1 MDQDKLQQIKEQ
13 LKSVPAEPGVY
24 LWKDK
29 SGTVIYV
36 GKAKQLRARMRQYV
50 NFQDDR
56 AKIPLLVSQIDSFEY
71 VVTANEHES
80 LVLERNLIEQY
91 SPYFNADFKDD
102 KSYPFIA
109 LTKGD
114 VFPAIKYT
122 RESHKATTRYFGPYT
137 DSRAAR
143 NLVDIVR
150 RIVPICSSSCTEWRR
165 LNRKLDQ
172 FPYDELELD
181 ERPCFDCH
189 VGAIFPQKRTKSK
202 FVRLSDS
209 FLAPI
214 KNSLMSS
221 NPKWQLLLRTSTL
234 SVPDVLK
241 RVSIQLNRLL
251 KPSTLYHPIGLT
263 PT

>member
-13 LKSVPAEPGVY
+13 LNSVPAEPGVY

-71 VVTANEHES
+71 IVTANEHES

-114 VFPAIKYT
+114 IFPAIKYT

-150 RIVPICSSSCTEWRR
+150 RIVPICSSSCSEWRR

-172 FPYDELELD
+172 VPYDELEL
-181 ERPCFDCH
+181 
-189 VGAIFPQKRTKSK
+189 G
-202 FVRLSDS
+202 
-209 FLAPI
+209 
-214 KNSLMSS
+214 
-221 NPKWQLLLRTSTL
+221 
-234 SVPDVLK
+234 
-241 RVSIQLNRLL
+241 
-251 KPSTLYHPIGLT
+251 
-263 PT
+263 